1 MTKKTFSIFS
11 PIVDG
16 FKGFRQYWML
26 LLCAGSLL
34 SSIHLFDAYR
44 MPVKLNKQGNVV
56 AQDLYLFDAYLMP
69 IGLGILYQT
78 MGHEITR
85 YLDTKNF
92 PFRSKWKSEYSFY
105 RQIRSLYNFF
115 NGNPGPYGYGLA
127 FLVLQM
133 FLMFGLIGI
142 CLGLGTKKK
151 FSLLGLLPDA
161 RQFARMLGATAIVS
175 GVFFLFGIGLD
186 ALDVALSPGY
196 LFFLAVLLVFLGS
209 MTYFAFVAFC
219 AADKAKSVSAVIS
232 CSVNLVRGNVMRLF
246 AFACLFACLFT
257 LSVELLAMLL
267 LLVCTSF
274 FPSVFIGFN
283 STIPFLVGTIVYPF
297 SVMVWTSA
305 YKHLK

>member
-1 MTKKTFSIFS
+1 
-11 PIVDG
+11 
-16 FKGFRQYWML
+16 
-26 LLCAGSLL
+26 
-34 SSIHLFDAYR
+34 
-44 MPVKLNKQGNVV
+44 
-56 AQDLYLFDAYLMP
+56 
-69 IGLGILYQT
+69 
-78 MGHEITR
+78 
-85 YLDTKNF
+85 
-92 PFRSKWKSEYSFY
+92 
-105 RQIRSLYNFF
+105 
-115 NGNPGPYGYGLA
+115 
-127 FLVLQM
+127 
-133 FLMFGLIGI
+133 
-142 CLGLGTKKK
+142 
-151 FSLLGLLPDA
+151 
-161 RQFARMLGATAIVS
+161 MLGATAIVL
-175 GVFFLFGIGLD
+175 GVFLLLGLVQLLVGNGLY
-186 ALDVALSPGY
+186 ALDVALSY
-196 LFFLAVLLVFLGS
+196 KALSYKVLKAVVLVFLGS